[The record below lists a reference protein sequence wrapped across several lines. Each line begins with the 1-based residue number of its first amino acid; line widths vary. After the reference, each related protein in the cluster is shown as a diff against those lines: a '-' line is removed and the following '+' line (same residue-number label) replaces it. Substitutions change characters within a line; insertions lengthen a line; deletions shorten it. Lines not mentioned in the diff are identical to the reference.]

1 MKKKTLLTSLMSI
14 AMLASITT
22 GATYALFTAEDTANI
37 AITSAKVKVE
47 AKVLEDFAIKS
58 LDTDVTNV
66 NGSGTF
72 STGGTATVSNGD
84 IKLDRMVPG
93 DRVEFKVQIN
103 NLSNVDVAYKVYAV
117 VDGEL
122 VESLEFTQLATKE
135 YSSWKSLP
143 YTGVEAVKTI

>member
-37 AITSAKVKVE
+37 VITSAKVKVE

-58 LDTDVTNV
+58 LDTDLINV

-84 IKLDRMVPG
+84 IKLTHTEVETTKKDPG
-93 DRVEFKVQIN
+93 KVLTQSRAPGSPIVKGSTLRVEIAK
-103 NLSNVDVAYKVYAV
+103 APTEKPK
-117 VDGEL
+117 E
-122 VESLEFTQLATKE
+122 ESKDDEKPSTESTE
-135 YSSWKSLP
+135 
-143 YTGVEAVKTI
+143 